1 MRNEEDK
8 YKKFFAL
15 AMFGGSNLMSVG
27 NVIKEIWYVACEK
40 SVING
45 LIGATVALLLSD
57 WLMQLKVS
65 RKVCNEVNAC
75 LEIDSFWDGLYFDV
89 NWNLNM

>member
-15 AMFGGSNLMSVG
+15 AMFGGSNLMSAV
-27 NVIKEIWYVACEK
+27 NVVKEIRYVACEK

-45 LIGATVALLLSD
+45 FIGATVALLLSD
-57 WLMQLKVS
+57 WLMQLKVA
-65 RKVCNEVNAC
+65 RKVCNEVNDC
-75 LEIDSFWDGLYFDV
+75 LEMDSFWDSLYFDD